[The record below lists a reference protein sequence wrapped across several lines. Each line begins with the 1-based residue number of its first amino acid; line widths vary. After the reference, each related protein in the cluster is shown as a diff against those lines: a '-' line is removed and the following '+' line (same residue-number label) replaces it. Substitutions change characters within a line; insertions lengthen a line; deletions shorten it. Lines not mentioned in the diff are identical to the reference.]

1 MSFGNEKEARM
12 QLNDF
17 FEPYKGEIKEMVVG
31 SGEKAL
37 KVGGEKTLPFHAF
50 EGQEGAPVRFALE
63 VFDAPPEGWPNHLLD
78 SYTDVLSNPI
88 AWADK
93 CVKQYGADLISLYLA
108 SLDSD
113 TPDIPKIADNVKKIA
128 AQTAVPLIV
137 MGVGDKDKDAKALM
151 EIARVC
157 SSMNLLLG
165 PLVKENYEEIAKA
178 ALEGGHGIIP
188 QSPLD
193 INLCKELNVKLT
205 KFFPK
210 EKMAIDPLSAAIGY
224 GIDYSFSI
232 MERVKQVAVVHN
244 DEMMKMPIVANIGK
258 ECWKTKESKE
268 DKTQGILWEA
278 LTAFTL
284 ILAGANLIIMRHPES
299 LNLVKKLT
307 SRKE

>member
-1 MSFGNEKEARM
+1 M

-17 FEPYKGEIKEMVVG
+17 FEPYKGEIKEVAIG
-31 SGEKAL
+31 SAEKAV

-50 EGQEGAPVRFALE
+50 EGQEGDPARFALE
-63 VFDAPPEGWPNHLLD
+63 VFDAPPEGWPEHLRS
-78 SYTDVLSNPI
+78 SYADVLSDPV
-88 AWADK
+88 AWANK
-93 CVKQYGADLISLYLA
+93 CVKQFGADIISLYLS

-113 TPDIPKIADNVKKIA
+113 SPDFTKIAENVKKIA
-128 AQTAVPLIV
+128 DQISVPLMVLGI
-137 MGVGDKDKDAKALM
+137 GDKDKDAKALV
-151 EIARVC
+151 EISKVC
-157 SSMNLLLG
+157 SGKNLLLG
-165 PLVKENYEEIAKA
+165 PLTKDNFEEIAKA

-232 MERVKQVAVVHN
+232 MERVKQVAVIHA

-258 ECWKTKESKE
+258 ECWKTKEAKE

-278 LTAFTL
+278 ITAFTL
-284 ILAGANLIIMRHPES
+284 IMAGANLVIMRHPES
-299 LNLVKKLT
+299 LKLVKKLI
-307 SRKE
+307 S

>member
-1 MSFGNEKEARM
+1 M

-17 FEPYKGEIKEMVVG
+17 LEPYKGDVKEVAIGPEGKTV
-31 SGEKAL
+31 KI
-37 KVGGEKTLPFHAF
+37 GGEKTLPFHAF
-50 EGQEGAPVRFALE
+50 EGQEGTPVRFALE
-63 VFDAPPEGWPNHLLD
+63 VFDTPPEGWPQHLFAF
-78 SYTDVLSNPI
+78 YADVISDPI
-88 AWADK
+88 AWANK
-93 CVKQYGADLISLYLA
+93 CTKQYGADIISLYLS

-113 TPDIPKIADNVKKIA
+113 SADITKIAENVKKIA
-128 AQTAVPLIV
+128 DQIAVPLVV
-137 MGVGDKDKDAKALM
+137 MGIGDKDKDAKALV
-151 EIARVC
+151 EIAKVC
-157 SSMNLLLG
+157 AGKNLLLG

-210 EKMAIDPLSAAIGY
+210 EKMAMDPLSAAIGY

-232 MERVKQVAVVHN
+232 MERVKQVAVMHN

-258 ECWKTKESKE
+258 ECWKTKEAKE

-278 LTAFTL
+278 ITAFTL
-284 ILAGANLIIMRHPES
+284 IMAGANLMIMRHPES
-299 LNLVKKLT
+299 LKLVKKLI
-307 SRKE
+307 S